1 MELHN
6 TEEKISRVVI
16 AGIHTGNR
24 PEIDDCTEK
33 SLDELELLVQTAGA
47 QCVGRFVQN
56 RPGFEP
62 GTYIGEGKANEIRL
76 FCHDND
82 VDIAV
87 FDDELTGTQI
97 RNLEELLKVRV
108 MDRSSLILDIFAQR
122 AKTSEGKL
130 QVELA
135 QLRYYLSRLTGSF
148 VRLSR
153 LGGGIGTR
161 GPGETKLETD
171 RRHIR
176 NKISILK
183 SQLDEVEKNRA
194 TQRKKRVKDGILQIA
209 VVGYTNA
216 GKSTLLNYLTD
227 AGVLAEDKLFATLDP
242 TSRKLTLP
250 DGTNAVLTDTV
261 GFIRKLPHHLI
272 NAFKSTLEEAV
283 NADVLIH
290 VVDVTADD
298 MTDNMEVAE
307 KLLSQLG
314 ADGKPIVTVFNKCDG
329 NVPDITPRRENSV
342 FISAKTGKNVD
353 RLMQLVTEVS
363 PNLRSRIT
371 VVIPYSEGNLL
382 PLIHNEAH
390 IVSEQ
395 HTESGT
401 MLEIIA
407 DDKLKGMVSD
417 YIIQL

>member
-1 MELHN
+1 
-6 TEEKISRVVI
+6 
-16 AGIHTGNR
+16 
-24 PEIDDCTEK
+24 
-33 SLDELELLVQTAGA
+33 
-47 QCVGRFVQN
+47 
-56 RPGFEP
+56 
-62 GTYIGEGKANEIRL
+62 
-76 FCHDND
+76 
-82 VDIAV
+82 
-87 FDDELTGTQI
+87 
-97 RNLEELLKVRV
+97 

-242 TSRKLTLP
+242 TSRRLALP

-329 NVPDITPRRENSV
+329 DVPDITPRRENSV
-342 FISAKTGKNVD
+342 FISAKTGENVD

-371 VVIPYSEGNLL
+371 VVIPYSKGSLL

-407 DDKLKGMVSD
+407 DEKLKGMVSD

>member
-33 SLDELELLVQTAGA
+33 SLDELELLAQTAGA

-97 RNLEELLKVRV
+97 RNLEELLDVRV

-242 TSRKLTLP
+242 TSRRLTLP

-329 NVPDITPRRENSV
+329 DVPDITPRRENSV
-342 FISAKTGKNVD
+342 FISAKTGENVD

-371 VVIPYSEGNLL
+371 VVIPYSEGSLL

-407 DDKLKGMVSD
+407 DEKLKGMVSD

>member
-1 MELHN
+1 MELFD
-6 TEEKISRVVI
+6 TATKQTRVVLV
-16 AGIHTGNR
+16 GVHTGTRDTIN
-24 PEIDDCTEK
+24 DCTTE
-33 SLDELELLVQTAGA
+33 SLDELELLAQTAGA
-47 QCVGRFVQN
+47 VCEGRFVQN
-56 RPGFEP
+56 LQTAVSA
-62 GTYIGEGKANEIRL
+62 TYIGEGKANEIRL
-76 FCHDND
+76 FCLDND
-82 VDIAV
+82 IDIAI

-97 RNLEELLKVRV
+97 RNLEDMLEVRV
-108 MDRSSLILDIFAQR
+108 MDRSSLILDIFATR
-122 AKTSEGKL
+122 AKTAEGKL

-148 VRLSR
+148 VNLSR

-176 NKISILK
+176 NRISLLK
-183 SQLDEVEKNRA
+183 EQLAEVEKNRH
-194 TQRKKRVKDGILQIA
+194 TQRRKRVKDGVLQIA

-283 NADVLIH
+283 YADILVH
-290 VVDVTADD
+290 VVDGSSSEMFDNMTVAENLLRDLKADNKPTVTA
-298 MTDNMEVAE
+298 
-307 KLLSQLG
+307 
-314 ADGKPIVTVFNKCDG
+314 FNKCDLET
-329 NVPDITPRRENSV
+329 PDILCAKPNSIA
-342 FISAKTGKNVD
+342 ISAKTGHNIDKLLELIVD
-353 RLMQLVTEVS
+353 AS
-363 PNLRSRIT
+363 PNKRTKLKLL
-371 VVIPYSEGNLL
+371 IPYSKGSILSVIYND
-382 PLIHNEAH
+382 AH

-395 HTESGT
+395 HTADGT
-401 MLEIIA
+401 EMEIIA
-407 DDKLKGMVSD
+407 DERLKGMVSD
-417 YIIQL
+417 YII